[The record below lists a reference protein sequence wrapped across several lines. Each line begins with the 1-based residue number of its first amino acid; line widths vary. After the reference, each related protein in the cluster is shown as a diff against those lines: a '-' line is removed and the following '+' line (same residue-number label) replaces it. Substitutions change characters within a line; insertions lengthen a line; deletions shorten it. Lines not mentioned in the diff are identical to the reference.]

1 MLLMSKEFTVVVF
14 IAIVLA
20 SPVAYFAMERWLESF
35 PYRIDIGAGLFALAG
50 TLALFIAFAT
60 VSYQS
65 VKAALADPVKTLRH
79 E

>member
-1 MLLMSKEFTVVVF
+1 MF

-20 SPVAYFAMERWLESF
+20 SPVAYFAMERWLETF
-35 PYRIDIGAGLFALAG
+35 PYRIDIGVGLLVLAG
-50 TLALFIAFAT
+50 TLALFIAFVT

-65 VKAALADPVKTLRH
+65 IKAALADPVETLRY